1 MVRPNQERAEK
12 APQRALTTVHPKKGH
27 RRPWMKWVYVG
38 ISLATGDLSCEMCP
52 LWSSTPGVVIINTKT
67 LHTSKRIKRRENLF
81 WSQIEEVMAR
91 PENMEFGFPIFCVL
105 TGRHFKNF
113 TVNREK
119 KKEVVSQGTF

>member
-67 LHTSKRIKRRENLF
+67 LHTSKRIKRRENLRIF
-81 WSQIEEVMAR
+81 RKYVYNFYVIISNLRVML
-91 PENMEFGFPIFCVL
+91 FCCQ
-105 TGRHFKNF
+105 K
-113 TVNREK
+113 
-119 KKEVVSQGTF
+119 TFCP